1 MKIAKLK
8 PLTSRLELWIKIRRP
23 TIGEVT
29 FKNKKKYSR
38 KSRGKVDFD

>member
-8 PLTSRLELWIKIRRP
+8 PLTSRLELWMKIRRP